1 MQNIRTLVLV
11 TSIAVLTACGGGG
24 GGGGENTPE
33 PTPTPTPVAATPA
46 PAATPTATPAPAPAP
61 VPAPIPSFAGA
72 YFITSNLTTNSCNL
86 AISSTATGSDSV
98 AQNGRD
104 VSYTSGSFAMPGTV
118 DADNGG
124 FTASGTQVSS
134 GVSILTTV
142 NFRAA
147 SGGTY
152 SANLTFYTNNCTIV
166 YTGTATKI

>member
-11 TSIAVLTACGGGG
+11 TSVAVLAAC

-33 PTPTPTPVAATPA
+33 PTPTPSPVAATPAPA
-46 PAATPTATPAPAPAP
+46 PAATPTATPTPAPAP
-61 VPAPIPSFAGA
+61 IPAPIPSFAGT

-86 AISSTATGSDSV
+86 AMPSTATGSDSV

-104 VSYTSGSFAMPGTV
+104 VTYTSGSFGMPGTV

-147 SGGTY
+147 SGGSYT
-152 SANLTFYTNNCTIV
+152 ANLTFYTNNCTIV